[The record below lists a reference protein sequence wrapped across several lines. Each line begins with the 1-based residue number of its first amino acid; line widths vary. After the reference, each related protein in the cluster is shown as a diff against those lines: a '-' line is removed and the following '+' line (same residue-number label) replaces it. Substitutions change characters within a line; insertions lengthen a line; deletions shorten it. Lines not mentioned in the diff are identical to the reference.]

1 VSWPLGDY
9 LLECEK
15 RMKMIPINSDDLID
29 ANSVEPKKLSPFK
42 RGLLVG
48 LVVVLVFWLLLFI
61 LGAALLV
68 FH

>member
-1 VSWPLGDY
+1 
-9 LLECEK
+9 
-15 RMKMIPINSDDLID
+15 MKMIPINSDDLID

>member
-1 VSWPLGDY
+1 
-9 LLECEK
+9 
-15 RMKMIPINSDDLID
+15 MKMLPVNSDDLTD
-29 ANSVEPKKLSPFK
+29 ASSINLDVEPSISPFK
-42 RGLLVG
+42 RGIFIG